1 MTGGVHGGDRDSGLA
16 RPDRRPDTSP
26 TTGECTAHIAA
37 TSAVPGSGSGTS
49 VRHLRGARRWRG
61 ACAWQ
66 GRSGVRGCLGGCT
79 GATVTRARPSQDP
92 HPDTSPVHA
101 PSHRQ
106 SALRLR
112 TYSSESSH
120 RGLSIVMHQPTKPCG
135 GRRGAYHG
143 GRTVTLC
150 LVRRQFG
157 IGSGGTAPTLR
168 DRLSSTKQYR
178 SRSGLSGGKR
188 DGWRR
193 CRWSWCA
200 IDRHRRLDAIGCA
213 GCAGCAGWSCS
224 ILGQLGASALGR
236 DPVSAA
242 LTALS
247 HRPASP
253 SPPEPRHTNQ
263 VSVSIGMFGALWTCL
278 DTRLGHTHTCSRGA
292 SNLRTQRR
300 QPTSCQAGPHTR
312 LRQPH
317 NRASTMTP
325 VCHA

>member
-143 GRTVTLC
+143 GRHCDTVSGASSVRHRVWWHCTNIARPTQQHQAVPLTFRV
-150 LVRRQFG
+150 VRR
-157 IGSGGTAPTLR
+157 
-168 DRLSSTKQYR
+168 
-178 SRSGLSGGKR
+178 
-188 DGWRR
+188 
-193 CRWSWCA
+193 
-200 IDRHRRLDAIGCA
+200 
-213 GCAGCAGWSCS
+213 
-224 ILGQLGASALGR
+224 
-236 DPVSAA
+236 
-242 LTALS
+242 
-247 HRPASP
+247 
-253 SPPEPRHTNQ
+253 
-263 VSVSIGMFGALWTCL
+263 
-278 DTRLGHTHTCSRGA
+278 
-292 SNLRTQRR
+292 
-300 QPTSCQAGPHTR
+300 
-312 LRQPH
+312 
-317 NRASTMTP
+317 
-325 VCHA
+325 